1 MLKVDCDWQ
10 KKHRLTNDGFTN
22 THAAGMSLNGLY
34 PVAAASDDGE
44 GKDKD
49 DYYYCCCCCCYYY
62 YYYYCY
68 YYYDKGGGGGS
79 GADIKHKK
87 NVFQ

>member
-34 PVAAASDDGE
+34 PVAAAADDGE
-44 GKDKD
+44 GKDD
-49 DYYYCCCCCCYYY
+49 DDDCD
-62 YYYYCY
+62 
-68 YYYDKGGGGGS
+68 YDYDDKGSGGGGG
-79 GADIKHKK
+79 DIKHKE
-87 NVFQ
+87 NIFQ